1 WGSAHWPT
9 PPTLGRVQLE
19 TLERETVVGHVVVDG
34 PPTVA
39 QPRPPYR
46 PWYRTRAA
54 YRFGA
59 LTMLLATLFVIMV
72 VVHPTRQSL
81 AGALDPQNVFAPLV
95 AVGAAAVLTTALA
108 PRTVLAGV

>member
-1 WGSAHWPT
+1 MHNRELPVVSPFRGSAQWPS

-19 TLERETVVGHVVVDG
+19 TLERETAVDPIVVEA
-34 PPTVA
+34 P
-39 QPRPPYR
+39 

-72 VVHPTRQSL
+72 VVHPTRHSL
-81 AGALDPQNVFAPLV
+81 ANAMDMQS
-95 AVGAAAVLTTALA
+95 ALA
-108 PRTVLAGV
+108 S